1 MITLQVV
8 GGGAAIPWGG
18 LVVLLGEREKG
29 KGMGVDRF

>member
-1 MITLQVV
+1 MMMGLQVV

-29 KGMGVDRF
+29 